1 MSIQDPIADL
11 LSSISNAQ
19 TRFKKDLTVPCSTK
33 KVAIAKVLQEEG
45 YIDSYKVSEDKKPLL
60 TILLKYYEGKP
71 VIKEFKR
78 ISRPGLREYRASAE
92 IPSIKGGLG
101 TIIVSTS
108 QGLMIDKKA
117 KEIGIGGELICS
129 VF

>member
-19 TRFKKDLTVPCSTK
+19 SRLKKDLTVPCSTK
-33 KVAIAKVLQEEG
+33 KVSIVKVLQEEG
-45 YIDSYKVSEDKKPLL
+45 YIDSYKISEEKKPLL

-78 ISRPGLREYRASAE
+78 ISRPGLREYRASAD

-108 QGLMIDKKA
+108 QGLMTDKKA

>member
-19 TRFKKDLTVPCSTK
+19 TRFKKDLTIPCSTK

-45 YIDSYKVSEDKKPLL
+45 YVQSYKISEDAKPQL
-60 TILLKYYEGKP
+60 TILLKYFEGRP

-78 ISRPGLREYRASAE
+78 ISRPGLREYRTSKD
-92 IPSIKGGLG
+92 IPSVKGGLG

-108 QGLMIDKKA
+108 QGLMTDKRA
-117 KEIGIGGELICS
+117 REIGIGGELICS
-129 VF
+129 IF

>member
-1 MSIQDPIADL
+1 MKFIFEFKSRSERAAL
-11 LSSISNAQ
+11 
-19 TRFKKDLTVPCSTK
+19 FKKKLY
-33 KVAIAKVLQEEG
+33 KVLQEEG

-108 QGLMIDKKA
+108 QGLMTDKKA

>member
-19 TRFKKDLTVPCSTK
+19 TMFKKDLTVPCSTK

-45 YIDSYKVSEDKKPLL
+45 YIESYKVSEDKKPLL

-108 QGLMIDKKA
+108 QGLMTDKKA

>member
-45 YIDSYKVSEDKKPLL
+45 YIDSYKVSEDTKPSL

-78 ISRPGLREYRASAE
+78 ISRPGLREYRASDN
-92 IPSIKGGLG
+92 IPSVKGGLG
-101 TIIVSTS
+101 TIILSTS
-108 QGLMIDKKA
+108 QGLMTDKKA
-117 KEIGIGGELICS
+117 REIGIGGEIICS